1 LIAAI
6 LGFSLFAALRQN
18 LSVLE
23 CNITQTTGS
32 AAGCMASAAG
42 LLAPI
47 PALSMMGHEIP
58 VPALFLWALSV
69 AYLGVMFAVPLR
81 RQMVE
86 VDKLRFPTGTA
97 TAQTIMAMFAEASE
111 AVVKAKVLLFVG
123 LGAGAFTL
131 AIYFVPQIE
140 RPLAQLGIAAMVATE
155 ALDFALYGRVL
166 VGTGVAAMTVAAAW
180 GFTVYLGP
188 MLFGAGILVG
198 PRVGISLLLGAIVAW
213 GITGPLV
220 QKAGWAPG
228 AVMAFADGPRGW
240 LLWPGVAIMVSEA
253 LTALALSWR
262 TFVRALRGTAAA
274 GRAGAE
280 RGGQAIPNS
289 WWMGGLLVASTG
301 TVLVAWFAFEIPLYM
316 TVIAIAMSSMLAV
329 VAVRSTG
336 ETDINPVGG
345 MGKVTQLVFGGV
357 SPGNMVT
364 NLMAAGITGA
374 GASQAGD
381 IMHDLKSG
389 KLLGAAPRKQFIAQL
404 VGIGAGVCFCV
415 PAFLLVTSAYEIGGD
430 ELPAPAA
437 HAWRAMA
444 EVLARGFEALPP
456 HAVPAVLLGMV
467 FGAMLPVLR
476 RIKPLAPYVPS
487 GLAFGIAFIVQAYFS
502 IIIFVGAM
510 ALVLWR
516 MRSSV
521 SAKRLS
527 FAVASGLVAGEG
539 LFGVLKAA
547 MTLIGVPT
555 LTGGH

>member
-1 LIAAI
+1 
-6 LGFSLFAALRQN
+6 
-18 LSVLE
+18 
-23 CNITQTTGS
+23 
-32 AAGCMASAAG
+32 
-42 LLAPI
+42 
-47 PALSMMGHEIP
+47 
-58 VPALFLWALSV
+58 
-69 AYLGVMFAVPLR
+69 
-81 RQMVE
+81 
-86 VDKLRFPTGTA
+86 
-97 TAQTIMAMFAEASE
+97 MAMFAEARE

-131 AIYFVPQIE
+131 AMYFVPQIE
-140 RPLAQLGIAAMVATE
+140 RPLAPLGIAAMIAIE
-155 ALDFALYGRVL
+155 ALDFEGYGRVL
-166 VGTGVAAMTVAAAW
+166 VGTGVTAMTVAAAW

-198 PRVGISLLLGAIVAW
+198 PRVGVSLLAGAIVAW

-220 QKAGWAPG
+220 QKLGWAPG
-228 AVMAFADGPRGW
+228 DVMAFADGPRGW

-289 WWMGGLLVASTG
+289 WWMGGLVIAATG
-301 TVLVAWFAFEIPLYM
+301 TVIVAWFAFKIPPYM

-357 SPGNMVT
+357 SPGSMVT

-430 ELPAPAA
+430 QLPAPAA

-456 HAVPAVLLGMV
+456 HAVPAVLMGMV
-467 FGAMLPVLR
+467 FGALLPILR
-476 RIKPLAPYVPS
+476 RFKPLAPYVPS

-502 IIIFVGAM
+502 IIIFVGSM

-547 MTLIGVPT
+547 MTLIGIPT
-555 LTGGH
+555 LTGGGH

>member
-1 LIAAI
+1 
-6 LGFSLFAALRQN
+6 
-18 LSVLE
+18 
-23 CNITQTTGS
+23 
-32 AAGCMASAAG
+32 
-42 LLAPI
+42 
-47 PALSMMGHEIP
+47 
-58 VPALFLWALSV
+58 
-69 AYLGVMFAVPLR
+69 
-81 RQMVE
+81 MVE
-86 VDKLRFPTGTA
+86 VDRLRFPTGTA
-97 TAQTIMAMFAEASE
+97 TAQTIMAMFAEARE

-131 AIYFVPQIE
+131 ATYFVPQIE
-140 RPLAQLGIAAMVATE
+140 MPPVERLGIGAVT
-155 ALDFALYGRVL
+155 
-166 VGTGVAAMTVAAAW
+166 TAAAW

-198 PRVGISLLLGAIVAW
+198 PRVGVSLLLGAIVAW

-220 QKAGWAPG
+220 QKLGWAPG

-280 RGGQAIPNS
+280 GDGQAIPNS
-289 WWMGGLLVASTG
+289 WWMGGLVIASTG
-301 TVLVAWFAFEIPLYM
+301 TVLVAWFAFKIPPYM
-316 TVIAIAMSSMLAV
+316 TVIAIALSAVLAV

-345 MGKVTQLVFGGV
+345 MGKVTQLVYGGL

-389 KLLGAAPRKQFIAQL
+389 KLLGAAPRKQFLAQL

-415 PAFLLVTSAYEIGGD
+415 PAYLLVTSAYEIGGD
-430 ELPAPAA
+430 QLPAPAA

-444 EVLARGFEALPP
+444 EVLARGFDALPP
-456 HAVPAVLLGMV
+456 HAIPAVLMGVV
-467 FGAMLPVLR
+467 FGALLPILR
-476 RIKPLAPYVPS
+476 RIKPIAPYVPS
-487 GLAFGIAFIVQAYFS
+487 GLAFGIAFIVQAYYS
-502 IIIFVGAM
+502 AIIFVGAM
-510 ALVLWR
+510 VLVLWR
-516 MRSSV
+516 LRSSV

-555 LTGGH
+555 ITSGGH